1 MDDSISAVVAHGLL
15 NSLAVVKG
23 GTAALARA
31 WDELPAEHRRDALE
45 MALSQAELMAD
56 GLDALPSHTRHRLA
70 NHLFVV
76 RGVCETLIRE
86 SELLPA
92 AERADLLGVV
102 QRQAGHAAGVL
113 EGVARALPTEVQ
125 SLLNDLD
132 DRRDDSAVSGVLG

>member
-15 NSLAVVKG
+15 NSLAVVIG

-31 WDELPAEHRRDALE
+31 WDELPAQQRRDVIE

-56 GLDALPSHTRHRLA
+56 GLEALPSAARHRLA

-76 RGVCETLIRE
+76 RGVCETLMRE
-86 SELLPA
+86 ADLLPA

-102 QRQAGHAAGVL
+102 QRQGSQAAGVL
-113 EGVARALPTEVQ
+113 EGVARALPAEVQ
-125 SLLNDLD
+125 ALLNELD